1 MRPTGLAA
9 LAAAAADWSWVLRQ
23 QARAVVERG
32 RADEFQQAPRGAPAS
47 CAEVPVV
54 LLPGIW
60 EPWQFLRPLA
70 TVLHAGGHPVHV
82 VTELGW
88 NGRDLDASADDVI
101 AHLAAHDLRRVVL
114 VAHSKGGLIGK
125 KVLLHPRVDGRV
137 TGLVALCAPFGG
149 SSLSFGAL
157 ARTPLGLFS
166 PTGQAI
172 AALAAETAV
181 NRSIVSIASAW
192 DEMIPEG
199 SCLPGARNVTLD
211 VVGHFRPVSD
221 AGVHRLIHAEVDA
234 LASGEGEPC
243 R

>member
-125 KVLLHPRVDGRV
+125 KVLQHSTSAESVQKTAQPSLAPPSSPSVIYGPPGCHSGLFRRLYSSAASYSIRHATPPSPPIVSTDFHPRPLTLLSR
-137 TGLVALCAPFGG
+137 
-149 SSLSFGAL
+149 SS
-157 ARTPLGLFS
+157 
-166 PTGQAI
+166 
-172 AALAAETAV
+172 
-181 NRSIVSIASAW
+181 SIV
-192 DEMIPEG
+192 
-199 SCLPGARNVTLD
+199 LL
-211 VVGHFRPVSD
+211 SD
-221 AGVHRLIHAEVDA
+221 G
-234 LASGEGEPC
+234 C
-243 R
+243 RTRAMSLLF